1 MNNFGSNDD
10 LSDNGSIEEPVPETL
25 DLSDGEFRLIK
36 ADYLNILSINIDSIT
51 SHGKLEQL
59 ELLVKELN
67 LSALAISESKLDDT
81 IAENN
86 YSIPGYNME
95 SRHRNRHGGGVM
107 IFIRDNI
114 PYCRKSALESKTL
127 EHIAVDLTV
136 GNKKYA
142 VNVIYRPPN
151 ESPDDHTTFLT
162 DMNATLI
169 KINKSR
175 AYTKIICGDFNF
187 GSAAYNFHGGLR
199 PKPLDSKAPVLFTDN
214 GFVQVIDIP
223 TRYVKNS
230 TSLIDLIFIDKT
242 DNLILSAVTPAIAD
256 HAGTMI
262 SLNTLSRPTPPK
274 TFLKFDYTKGDWSA
288 IESVLLELGDY
299 KLYQNT
305 DTNTVADTFSNKL
318 IEAREAFIP
327 YKEVTLREKDK
338 PWLDADVR
346 KQLTKRNQQY
356 KRYRKSMNRANCE
369 KSNNLA
375 DTTKL
380 QSEASRES
388 EKYINLRNEYKKTAK
403 RAKRAY
409 FRTLKDT
416 MEDPDISSRK
426 KFGMLERLT
435 NTGKNACVPPLIE
448 NDTVS
453 HDPKE
458 KADIFNKHFMS
469 KARVAGADDEP
480 PHLEPIQTLEDLK
493 NIVTGH
499 FELGPLVKDMK
510 TAEFSPCGL
519 PSKFLQETY
528 RRFGTL
534 LTQPLSM
541 LFNLIFDTG
550 QYPERWKLAHVTPVY
565 KRKGPRTDKANYRPI
580 SILPTLSKIC
590 ESVIHDRL
598 CTHLLENNIITDKQ
612 AAYLTGDSTAQQLL
626 YLTHKIKEAWA
637 NDQTVQAIFLDV
649 SAAFDAVWHK
659 GLMAKMKQV
668 NISGKLLDLMSS
680 YLDNRTT
687 VTVVDGMKSEPT
699 PIKAGVPQGSRLG
712 PILFIL
718 YMNDIIHDL
727 TSLPLI
733 YADDTTLAAFGSDTS
748 ETAEI
753 LNRDLSKISQWAHKW
768 KVKFNASKSKDMIF
782 SNKLQ
787 NNSLPV
793 ILDNT
798 IIDRVGRHKH
808 LGVTLTPTLEW
819 DTHLKNVLRQANL
832 KMSTLYKVKELSRST
847 LASLYKMHVRSC
859 IEYCLQVYGNGLNK
873 TQIAKLERIQY
884 RAARLATGTLTSTS
898 SAKLNEELGWETI
911 ATRIKHLSLNH
922 FQKIVT
928 NNTRPLI
935 RELIP
940 PLYPRQHLSRSN
952 KTYDRYNVTSK
963 HLENSF
969 FPKTANLW
977 NELPKVITRIVKHD
991 KFKAALNVHF
1001 KPKLCKVFSL
1011 GDKYINRLHTQIRLG
1026 RTQLNE
1032 NLYKIGLADTKGCLC
1047 GAPSESTAHY
1057 LLDCFLYDNDR
1068 KELFE
1073 SLGALLEKCMDSYTR
1088 TEQIEILLRGVRPE
1102 IHGRLKFN
1110 SQIFKC
1116 IHKYISRT
1124 NRLKYDS
1131 PLQLIP

>member
-1 MNNFGSNDD
+1 M
-10 LSDNGSIEEPVPETL
+10 L
-25 DLSDGEFRLIK
+25 
-36 ADYLNILSINIDSIT
+36 T
-51 SHGKLEQL
+51 S
-59 ELLVKELN
+59 LLTSL
-67 LSALAISESKLDDT
+67 LTISESKLDDT
-81 IAENN
+81 IAECT

-95 SRHRNRHGGGVM
+95 TRHRDRHGGGIM
-107 IFIRDNI
+107 LFIRDNI
-114 PYCRKSALESKTL
+114 PYCRKETLESKTI
-127 EHIAVDLTV
+127 EHVAIDLNI
-136 GNKKYA
+136 GGKKYA

-151 ESPDDHTTFLT
+151 ESPEDHTTFLT
-162 DMNATLI
+162 DINATLI
-169 KINKSR
+169 KINKHK

-214 GFVQVIDIP
+214 GFNQLIDIP

-242 DNLILSAVTPAIAD
+242 DNVILTAVTPAIAD
-256 HAGTMI
+256 HAGTML

-274 TFLKFDYTKGDWSA
+274 KFLKFDYTKGDWSG
-288 IESVLLELGDY
+288 IELGDH

-305 DTNTVADTFSNKL
+305 DTNTIANTFSDKL

-346 KQLTKRNQQY
+346 RQLTKRNQQY
-356 KRYRKSMNRANCE
+356 KRYRKAMNRASCE
-369 KSNNLA
+369 KSNNQA
-375 DTTKL
+375 DTIQRQKDANR
-380 QSEASRES
+380 EA
-388 EKYINLRNEYKKTAK
+388 EKYINIRNEYKKQAKKAK
-403 RAKRAY
+403 RNY
-409 FRTLKDT
+409 FRTLKGT
-416 MEDPDISSRK
+416 MENPDVSARK

-435 NTGKNACVPPLIE
+435 NTGKNACVPPLID

-453 HDPKE
+453 HDPRE

-469 KARVAGADDEP
+469 KARVEGAEDEP
-480 PHLEPIQTLEDLK
+480 PRLDKIQTLGDLS
-493 NIVTGH
+493 NIETGH
-499 FELGPLVKDMK
+499 FELGPLVTNMK

-519 PSKFLQETY
+519 PSKYIQETY

-541 LFNLIFDTG
+541 LFNHIFQSG
-550 QYPERWKLAHVTPVY
+550 HYPTRWKLAHVTPVY

-580 SILPTLSKIC
+580 SILPSLSKIC
-590 ESVIHDRL
+590 ESVIHNRI

-612 AAYLTGDSTAQQLL
+612 AAYLNGDSTAQQLL

-637 NDQTVQAIFLDV
+637 NKQTVQAIFLDV

-659 GLMAKMKQV
+659 GLIAKIKQI
-668 NISGKLLDLMSS
+668 NINGKLLELMSS

-687 VTVVDGMKSEPT
+687 VTVVDGHKSEPT
-699 PIKAGVPQGSRLG
+699 PITAGVPQGSRLG

-718 YMNDIIHDL
+718 YMNDIIQDL

-733 YADDTTLAAFGSDTS
+733 YADDTTLAATGSSTS

-753 LNRDLSKISQWAHKW
+753 LNRDLAKISLWAKKW
-768 KVKFNASKSKDMIF
+768 KVKFNAGKSKDMIF

-798 IIDRVGRHKH
+798 VIDRVGQHKH
-808 LGVTLTPTLEW
+808 LGVILTPTLEW
-819 DTHLKNVLRQANL
+819 ETHLKTVLRQANL
-832 KMSTLYKVKELSRST
+832 KMSMLYKVKELSRST
-847 LASLYKMHVRSC
+847 LAIMYKMHVRSG

-884 RAARLATGTLTSTS
+884 RAARLATGTLASTS

-940 PLYPRQHLSRSN
+940 PLYSRPQLTRSN
-952 KTYDRYNVTSK
+952 KTYDKYTATSK
-963 HLENSF
+963 ALDNSF
-969 FPKTANLW
+969 FPKTADLW
-977 NELPKVITRIVKHD
+977 NDLPKEITNITKHNN
-991 KFKAALNVHF
+991 FKTALDALY
-1001 KPKLCKVFSL
+1001 KPKCCKVFNM
-1011 GDKYINRLHTQIRLG
+1011 GDKYLNRLHTQIRLG

-1032 NLYKIGLADTKGCLC
+1032 NLYKIGLADTQGCLC
-1047 GAPSESTAHY
+1047 GAPSETTAHY
-1057 LLDCFLYDNDR
+1057 LLDCFLYENNR
-1068 KELFE
+1068 KELSE
-1073 SLGALLEKCMDSYTR
+1073 SLDVLLERDWAKHTR
-1088 TEQIEILLRGVRPE
+1088 SEKIEILLRGERPE
-1102 IHGRLKFN
+1102 IPGRLKN
-1110 SQIFKC
+1110 NAEIFKC
-1116 IHKYISRT
+1116 IQKYIART
-1124 NRLKYDS
+1124 NRLMYNS
-1131 PLQLIP
+1131 PLQLVI